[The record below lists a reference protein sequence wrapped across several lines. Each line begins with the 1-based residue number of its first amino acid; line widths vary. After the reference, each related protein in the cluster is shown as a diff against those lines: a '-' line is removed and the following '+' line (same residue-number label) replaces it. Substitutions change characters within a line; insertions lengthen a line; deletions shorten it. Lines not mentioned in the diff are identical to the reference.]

1 MAQTFTKQAL
11 RPIEPSN
18 PYCSLVE
25 RRLPEGASQT
35 FPPGSPLK
43 LASGLAIVFVSASD
57 GPIAAISV
65 ESGHNTASGSE
76 IACII
81 AHPNLEIEAN
91 FLGSAAADN
100 VLAAADFGSDFDLA
114 SSSTLINSADAGWYI
129 QDSTSSVSV
138 TMMNY
143 RVNQISP
150 TTNALLAA
158 AGDTNARVRARIL
171 QDVLHYDT

>member
-1 MAQTFTKQAL
+1 MAKTYTKQAL

-18 PYCSLVE
+18 VYGSLVE
-25 RRLPEGASQT
+25 RKLPEGASQT

-57 GPIAAISV
+57 GPIAAIST

-76 IACII
+76 IMCVI

-100 VLAAADFGSDFDLA
+100 VLAAADFGGDFDLA
-114 SSSTLINSADAGWYI
+114 TSTTLIGGADAGWYI

-143 RVNQISP
+143 RVNQLSP
-150 TTNALLAA
+150 TSNVMLAE

-171 QDVLHYDT
+171 QDVLHFDT